1 MSLHVLDT
9 DTLSLFDQGHA
20 KVCQQVLA
28 RPVHDLA
35 LTVITAEES
44 ISGWYTLLR
53 RAKARK
59 QLEFAYVQLGETIQ
73 ALSRWRILPF
83 TEAAMDRY
91 DQLKAMK
98 LGVRAADLRIA
109 AITLEHGGTLVT
121 RNLRDF
127 QRVPGLAVVDWAS

>member
-1 MSLHVLDT
+1 
-9 DTLSLFDQGHA
+9 LFDQGHA
-20 KVCQQVLA
+20 KVCQEVLA
-28 RPVHDLA
+28 HPIHDLA

-44 ISGWYTLLR
+44 ISGWYTQLR
-53 RAKARK
+53 RAKTRK
-59 QLEFAYVQLGETIQ
+59 NLESAYLQLTDTIQ

-91 DQLKAMK
+91 DRLKAMK

-109 AITLEHGGTLVT
+109 AITLEHGGVLVT

-127 QRVPGLAVVDWAS
+127 QRIPSIAVVDWAS